1 MLQPPQKCMQIPVES
16 VTAPRQQTGVSPKH
30 KVSQVRQP
38 AVYAA
43 LCNGSST
50 LVGGVLV
57 RFRGG
62 EARLRGES
70 PRLRPRG
77 GLGERLLRRGGVSLR
92 GSLRRT
98 GEAGL
103 QHTDNA
109 EC

>member
-1 MLQPPQKCMQIPVES
+1 M
-16 VTAPRQQTGVSPKH
+16 R
-30 KVSQVRQP
+30 VR
-38 AVYAA
+38 
-43 LCNGSST
+43 L
-50 LVGGVLV
+50 
-57 RFRGG
+57 RGG

-103 QHTDNA
+103 QQKDSSEWGAVLTPIII
-109 EC
+109 